1 MATMLTESPM
11 FLVCIAFVVTACLV
25 FFFFQSHE
33 KRLIPFI
40 CVGAVL
46 TVLPVVTAMLIE
58 TKNERI
64 KRSVYQMANCVR
76 QNDVAGLLRFVDPK
90 APEVSGQISREMPT
104 LEFSACNV
112 SGFQSVEFDPE
123 DPDQVTIKF
132 NVIVNV
138 NTADSPRYM
147 DHNGPALRGVELRF
161 RKQANGS
168 WLVNG
173 YKHYP
178 PPIMQ

>member
-11 FLVCIAFVVTACLV
+11 FLVCIAFVVTAFLV
-25 FFFFQSHE
+25 FLFFQTNE
-33 KRLIPFI
+33 KRLVPFI
-40 CVGAVL
+40 CAGALL
-46 TVLPVVTAMLIE
+46 TVLPIITAMLIE
-58 TKNERI
+58 TENERV
-64 KRSVYQMANCVR
+64 KKYVFQMANCVR

-90 APEVSGQISREMPT
+90 APEVSGRISREMPT

-112 SGFQSVEFDPE
+112 SGFQSVEFDPD

-138 NTADSPRYM
+138 NAPKYNN
-147 DHNGPALRGVELRF
+147 HNGPALRGVELRF
-161 RKQANGS
+161 HKQSNGS